1 MKPHSAPL
9 WMLFL
14 LLFAAAPLAAQ
25 EQEQPAPEQPTP
37 EQLAEFQKLA
47 APGEHHKHL
56 GALEGKWSL
65 VFKGGAGDKDTT
77 GTATYRWIL
86 GDRFLVE
93 EVKTE
98 LFGQSFEW
106 IGTYGYS
113 NQEKKYT
120 ANWID
125 NFGTDT
131 EFGEGQCS
139 EDGTTFTF
147 NGDGLDPMSGERY
160 KFKWVIA
167 LEGKDKMTTT
177 MYIPGPDEK
186 DTKILEILCTRV
198 K

>member
-1 MKPHSAPL
+1 
-9 WMLFL
+9 MLL
-14 LLFAAAPLAAQ
+14 IAILAAVPVAAQ
-25 EQEQPAPEQPTP
+25 DEEQPTP
-37 EQLAEFQKLA
+37 EQIEQFQKLA

-65 VFKGGAGDKDTT
+65 VFKGGPGGDAK

-98 LFGQSFEW
+98 LFGQTFEW

-120 ANWID
+120 ATWID

-131 EFGEGQCS
+131 EIGEGQCS
-139 EDGTTFTF
+139 DEGKVFTF
-147 NGDGLDPMSGERY
+147 SGDGLDPMSGERY

-177 MYIPGPDEK
+177 MYIPGPDDK
-186 DTKILEILCTRV
+186 DTKLFEIVGTRE